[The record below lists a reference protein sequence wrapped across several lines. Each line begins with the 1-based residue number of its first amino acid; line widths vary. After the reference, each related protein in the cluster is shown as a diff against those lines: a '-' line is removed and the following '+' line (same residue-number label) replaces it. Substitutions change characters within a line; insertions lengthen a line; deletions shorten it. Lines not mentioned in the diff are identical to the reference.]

1 MKPSHQKSRDS
12 SSLMPKGLLQ
22 ELRQLIQSARQTVA
36 QTVNTGLTLLYWRV
50 GERIRTEILKK
61 KRAQYGEEILQA
73 LAAKLVAEFGRGF
86 SSRNLASMV
95 RFAEVFPD
103 FQIVQTLAAK
113 LSWTHFVQIIP
124 LDKPL
129 QREFY
134 AEMCRIEGWSTRT
147 LREKIDGMLYERTA
161 ISRKPAKLIQQELA
175 SLRANDSLTPDL
187 VFKDPY
193 ILDFLGLRD
202 NYSEKD
208 LEAALLQGDRT
219 LSTGIRRRFCLCRT
233 AEAHHNRQRGLL
245 P

>member
-1 MKPSHQKSRDS
+1 MKPSHQKTQDS
-12 SSLMPKGLLQ
+12 FTIMPKGLLQ

-73 LAAKLVAEFGRGF
+73 VAAKLVAEFGRGF
-86 SSRNLASMV
+86 SPRNLASMV

-103 FQIVQTLAAK
+103 FQIVQALAAQ

-129 QREFY
+129 EREFY

-161 ISRKPAKLIQQELA
+161 ISKKPAKLIQKELA
-175 SLRANDSLTPDL
+175 ALRADDKLTPDL

-202 NYSEKD
+202 NYS
-208 LEAALLQGDRT
+208 
-219 LSTGIRRRFCLCRT
+219 
-233 AEAHHNRQRGLL
+233 
-245 P
+245 